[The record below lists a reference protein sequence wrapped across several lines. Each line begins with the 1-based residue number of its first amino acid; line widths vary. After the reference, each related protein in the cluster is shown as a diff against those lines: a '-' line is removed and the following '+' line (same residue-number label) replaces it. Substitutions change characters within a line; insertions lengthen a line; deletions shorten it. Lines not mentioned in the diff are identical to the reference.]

1 LSDCVYG
8 FWLAKHNLFLA
19 RRFGHCLI
27 DRHLLAWLYSSM
39 THIRPLF
46 DLEMTSD
53 PFPFRFTQLIDNL
66 EFCKNGNS
74 ILISIHDSRSRS
86 KNHLVSC
93 WARFRAVSNRARSCS
108 TFKAYFSSEIDSKSA
123 GLGLIEFQV
132 EIHLVTNPFI
142 LLNWLELVRTGF
154 WRWEIF

>member
-1 LSDCVYG
+1 MSACVYG

-19 RRFGHCLI
+19 RRFRHCLI

-66 EFCKNGNS
+66 EFCQNGNS

-86 KNHLVSC
+86 KKSSGIMPSAFSC
-93 WARFRAVSNRARSCS
+93 WRTFMQYVQSVFFTRNWLKITWFRIHR
-108 TFKAYFSSEIDSKSA
+108 FSSWNPPSNKSQNP
-123 GLGLIEFQV
+123 LD
-132 EIHLVTNPFI
+132 LV
-142 LLNWLELVRTGF
+142 LTGSSRF
-154 WRWEIF
+154 